1 MRRTPER
8 KAPERRAAGRTAASD
23 IHRTSDMVWVLDPSE
38 PFAGPVK
45 NGGTVIATVS
55 PGCWGPMMTPDY
67 PSGHEVTKPVAVEGA
82 EVGDAVVISIKKITV
97 LSRATTSGTDEP
109 QEGHYIGSASIA
121 ATCPGC
127 GTVNPATHLEGVG
140 EDAIICDKCG
150 TVVKPFRFGST
161 YTVLMDD
168 ARTVAVTVPPEV
180 AAEIAGKAAEYSAL
194 PPRSRQYS
202 ANVFARGEMPGVVTP
217 LRPMIGNIGTCP
229 AVAVPSSSNA
239 GDSAV
244 SLVGAPHRYA
254 IEAMDLPALT
264 DGHMDVNEVVEG
276 AVIIAPVK
284 VKGAGIYVGDV
295 HAMMGDGEL
304 AGHTADVSAEV
315 VFEVQLLKRSETDL
329 NLDGPILLPV
339 SGDLPAIVKPR
350 TLEVLTRAEAIAA
363 EHGFPLEE
371 RSLPIQVI
379 GTGRNIN
386 AATENGL
393 QRMAKITDLP
403 LPEVRNRC
411 TITGQVEIGRLP
423 GVVQISMLVPGSI
436 LRRIGLWDIVSKQY
450 GVGN

>member
-1 MRRTPER
+1 
-8 KAPERRAAGRTAASD
+8 
-23 IHRTSDMVWVLDPSE
+23 
-38 PFAGPVK
+38 
-45 NGGTVIATVS
+45 
-55 PGCWGPMMTPDY
+55 
-67 PSGHEVTKPVAVEGA
+67 
-82 EVGDAVVISIKKITV
+82 
-97 LSRATTSGTDEP
+97 
-109 QEGHYIGSASIA
+109 
-121 ATCPGC
+121 
-127 GTVNPATHLEGVG
+127 
-140 EDAIICDKCG
+140 
-150 TVVKPFRFGST
+150 
-161 YTVLMDD
+161 
-168 ARTVAVTVPPEV
+168 
-180 AAEIAGKAAEYSAL
+180 
-194 PPRSRQYS
+194 
-202 ANVFARGEMPGVVTP
+202 MPGVVTP

-350 TLEVLTRAEAIAA
+350 TLEVLIRAGYAA

-371 RSLPIQVI
+371 RSLYPGHRYRQKHQCGYRERVS
-379 GTGRNIN
+379 
-386 AATENGL
+386 ANGKDH
-393 QRMAKITDLP
+393 RFAP
-403 LPEVRNRC
+403 A
-411 TITGQVEIGRLP
+411 
-423 GVVQISMLVPGSI
+423 
-436 LRRIGLWDIVSKQY
+436 
-450 GVGN
+450 